1 MDGKKVVSA
10 GFEVILP
17 RYEDRPA
24 EERPWG
30 EPTRFKVIE
39 LNDAAR
45 QRAAFKRVLKY
56 SSLFATSEPT
66 VA

>member
-24 EERPWG
+24 EERRWQ
-30 EPTRFKVIE
+30 ERARIKVIE
-39 LNDAAR
+39 MNDAAR
-45 QRAAFKRVLKY
+45 QRAAFKRILRY
-56 SSLFATSEPT
+56 SSLFATNEPT

>member
-24 EERPWG
+24 QERQ
-30 EPTRFKVIE
+30 ERARFRVIE
-39 LNDAAR
+39 LDDAAR
-45 QRAAFKRVLKY
+45 QRAAFKRILRY
-56 SSLFATSEPT
+56 SSLFTTNEPT